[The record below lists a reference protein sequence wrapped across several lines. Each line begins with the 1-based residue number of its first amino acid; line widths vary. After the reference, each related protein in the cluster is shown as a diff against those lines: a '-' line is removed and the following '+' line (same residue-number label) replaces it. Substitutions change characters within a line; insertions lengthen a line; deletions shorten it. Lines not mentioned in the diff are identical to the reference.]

1 MGGVLFFGRYLEPL
15 WGKQE
20 LLRFVLIVNAFS
32 GLFTFLTVTLLYLLF
47 KSEELLVTP
56 FCSFSGAIVGFAV
69 ALKQLIPETELR
81 VAGVV
86 PLRAKFFP
94 LLITATT
101 VALAFVGLPP
111 YTVPHTL
118 YGLIVSWVYLR
129 LVQKKG
135 DLVGDGADSFAFVTL
150 FPEPVQP
157 ILGPVFS
164 ILHAVFTPILS
175 GCCGLG
181 RPTGRTETS
190 ATDGNSSTSGSGAAA
205 LLPVHDPD
213 AERRRQRALQALDAR
228 MAELAPK
235 PLS

>member
-1 MGGVLFFGRYLEPL
+1 MFFGRYLEPL

-32 GLFTFLTVTLLYLLF
+32 GLFTFLTVTFMYLLF

-94 LLITATT
+94 ILITVTT
-101 VALAFVGLPP
+101 VVLAVIGLPP

-135 DLVGDGADSFAFVTL
+135 ELVGDGADSFAFVTL

-157 ILGPVFS
+157 ILAPVFS
-164 ILHAVFTPILS
+164 ILHAVFTPILA

-190 ATDGNSSTSGSGAAA
+190 AANGSSNSSTSGSGVAP

-228 MAELAPK
+228 MAELAP
-235 PLS
+235 STVNN